1 MKHTALIYF
10 VLLGLL
16 TACNGGGQNG
26 NKQLISQLE
35 RSGSNL
41 DRDSILALKKATLA
55 YLEEE
60 EIAEEDKS
68 KALYHFGLM
77 LDRNRKFNDA
87 ATAMKNLV
95 IEYPES
101 AYIED
106 ALYSLIN
113 IHKVKLRSPKV
124 AAVLSDFLI
133 SINPEHE
140 KKEELD
146 GNIPDDYKGANS
158 VILNLREASLVQQE
172 DGDIRVDR
180 KNAKNL
186 IFLSQLYANF
196 RPDGENAKE
205 HLHNAAEFARSIADN
220 EELLNILNS
229 LIDEYADSKEGQE
242 ALFLKAFYYENN
254 LKDEEGARAL
264 YEKFIE
270 KYPENDFADDAE
282 FLLKNIG
289 KSEEE
294 ILREFEEMQKE
305 PQ

>member
-10 VLLGLL
+10 VLIGLL
-16 TACNGGGQNG
+16 TACSGGGQNG
-26 NKQLISQLE
+26 KKQLISQLE

-41 DRDSILALKKATLA
+41 DRDSIQSLKKATMS

-60 EIAEEDKS
+60 EITEEDKS

-87 ATAMKNLV
+87 AIAMKNLV
-95 IEYPES
+95 IEYPKS
-101 AYIED
+101 AYVED

-113 IHKVKLRSPKV
+113 IYKVKLRSPKV
-124 AAVLSDFLI
+124 SAVLSDYLI

-146 GNIPDDYKGANS
+146 GNIPDDYKGADD
-158 VILNLREASLVQQE
+158 VLLNLREASLVQQE
-172 DGDIRVDR
+172 DGNVRVDR

-186 IFLSQLYANF
+186 IFLSQMYANF
-196 RPDGENAKE
+196 RPEGENAKE

-220 EELLNILNS
+220 EELLNILNV
-229 LIDEYADSKEGQE
+229 LIDEYPDSKQGQE

-294 ILREFEEMQKE
+294 ILREFEERQKE
-305 PQ
+305 QQ